1 MRELTDIE
9 VIRDVLGRHGFH
21 FSKSKGQNFLT
32 AAWVPEQIAEEAG
45 LDDKTAVL
53 EIGPGLGSLTVKLSE
68 RAGKVLAVELDETLM
83 PVLSETLQG
92 CENTEV
98 LFGNILKKDVKE
110 LVEENF
116 HGYRPV
122 VCANLP
128 YNVTSPVLAQLLESR
143 AFSDIVVMVQKEVA
157 QRICSDAGKKEYS
170 AFTIL
175 CQWYAE
181 TEMLFDVSPDCF
193 TPRPKV
199 TSTVIRLT
207 PRAEVPEKVEDE
219 KLFFRIVRAA
229 FNQRR
234 KTLPNAL
241 ASGLGEYSKEEL
253 QKCIIQA
260 GFSENIRGEALNI
273 HDFAQIANALT
284 RRSRCYL

>member
-1 MRELTDIE
+1 MRELTDID

-32 AAWVPEQIAEEAG
+32 AAWVPEEIVERAG
-45 LDDKTAVL
+45 LDENTGVL

-68 RAGKVLAVELDETLM
+68 AAGKVLAVELDETLM
-83 PVLSETLQG
+83 PVLAETLQG

-98 LFGNILKKDVKE
+98 LFGNILKKDVAQ

-116 HGYRPV
+116 QGLRPV

-143 AFSDIVVMVQKEVA
+143 AFRQITVMVQKEVA
-157 QRICSDAGKKEYS
+157 QRICAGAGNKEYS
-170 AFTIL
+170 AFSIL

-181 TEMLFDVSPDCF
+181 PELLFDVSPDCF

-199 TSTVIRLT
+199 TSSVLQLT
-207 PRAEVPEKVEDE
+207 TRPSPPEQVLDE

-241 ASGLGEYSKEEL
+241 ASGVGEFTKQEL
-253 QKCIIQA
+253 QNIIVET
-260 GFSENIRGEALNI
+260 GFSENIRGEALSI

-284 RRSRCYL
+284 QR

>member
-32 AAWVPEQIAEEAG
+32 AAWVPEQIAEEAN
-45 LDDKTAVL
+45 LDENTAVL

-83 PVLSETLQG
+83 PVLAETLQG
-92 CENTEV
+92 CENTEI
-98 LFGNILKKDVKE
+98 LFGNILKKNVQE
-110 LVEENF
+110 LVEDNF
-116 HGYRPV
+116 QGFRPV

-157 QRICSDAGKKEYS
+157 QRICSDAGKKDYS

-181 TEMLFDVSPDCF
+181 AEMLFDVSPDCF

-207 PRAEVPEKVEDE
+207 PRSEPLAEVEDE
-219 KLFFRIVRAA
+219 KLFFRLVRAA

-241 ASGLGEYSKEEL
+241 AAGMGEYSKEEL

-273 HDFAQIANALT
+273 HDFAQIANLLT
-284 RRSRCYL
+284 RR

>member
-1 MRELTDIE
+1 MRELTDID

-32 AAWVPEQIAEEAG
+32 ASWVPEAIAEQAN
-45 LDDKTAVL
+45 LDRDTAVL

-68 RAGKVLAVELDETLM
+68 HAGKVLAVELDETLM
-83 PVLSETLQG
+83 PVLAETLQG

-98 LFGNILKKDVKE
+98 MFGNILKKDVGK
-110 LVEENF
+110 LVAENF
-116 HGYRPV
+116 TGMRPV

-128 YNVTSPVLAQLLESR
+128 YNITSPVLAQLLESR
-143 AFSDIVVMVQKEVA
+143 AFEQITVMVQKEVA
-157 QRICSDAGKKEYS
+157 QRITAEAGCKEYS
-170 AFTIL
+170 AFTVL
-175 CQWYAE
+175 CQWYAVPE
-181 TEMLFDVSPDCF
+181 LLFDVSPDCF

-199 TSTVIRLT
+199 TSSVLQMTM
-207 PRAEVPEKVEDE
+207 RAEPPVEVMDE

-241 ASGLGEYSKEEL
+241 ASGLGEYTKQNL
-253 QKCIIQA
+253 QKVIVEA
-260 GFSENIRGEALNI
+260 GFSENIRGEALSI
-273 HDFAQIANALT
+273 HDFAQIANSL
-284 RRSRCYL
+284 SSQ

>member
-1 MRELTDIE
+1 MRELTDMD

-45 LDDKTAVL
+45 LDKQTAVL
-53 EIGPGLGSLTVKLSE
+53 EIGPGLGSLTVQLSE

-83 PVLSETLQG
+83 PVLAETLQG

-116 HGYRPV
+116 QGYRPV

-157 QRICSDAGKKEYS
+157 QRICADAGNKEYS

-207 PRAEVPEKVEDE
+207 PRPETPEEVDDE
-219 KLFFRIVRAA
+219 RLFFRLVRAA

-260 GFSENIRGEALNI
+260 GFPENIRGEALSI

-284 RRSRCYL
+284 RR